1 VKACYLP
8 QTTLT
13 PPPVAPPPPNT
24 TFGIGTHVKTTA
36 NLNVR
41 NKANTRSGKIVCIQ
55 PSGTLGTI
63 TKGPS
68 TAQGFTWW
76 TIDYASG
83 CDGWSVQTYL
93 TTSLADATDNL
104 AQTASAATTV
114 DELTAL
120 IAKLQAIIAQ
130 LQGR

>member
-1 VKACYLP
+1 
-8 QTTLT
+8 
-13 PPPVAPPPPNT
+13 
-24 TFGIGTHVKTTA
+24 
-36 NLNVR
+36 
-41 NKANTRSGKIVCIQ
+41 
-55 PSGTLGTI
+55 
-63 TKGPS
+63 
-68 TAQGFTWW
+68 
-76 TIDYASG
+76 
-83 CDGWSVQTYL
+83 VQTYL